1 VSYELHPETPSTGTL
16 LSDRFPGMN
25 VKRFWERLNHTYGS
39 LGVNFG
45 EVSRLSNSRM
55 SLEASEYARNAGR
68 FDSFH
73 GRIFRAYFTETRDIG
88 DLDVLLELA
97 QEEGLDAGD
106 LRVALLEGRYA
117 SRLDEAHKEGRE
129 LGINAVPTFIINE
142 KHTIIGAQSLDFFR
156 ERLRETQVE

>member
-1 VSYELHPETPSTGTL
+1 
-16 LSDRFPGMN
+16 MN
-25 VKRFWERLNHTYGS
+25 VKRFWERLNHSYGS

-55 SLEASEYARNAGR
+55 SLEASEYARDAGR

-97 QEEGLDAGD
+97 QEEGLDADDPQRCFARRTLCFAFG
-106 LRVALLEGRYA
+106 
-117 SRLDEAHKEGRE
+117 
-129 LGINAVPTFIINE
+129 
-142 KHTIIGAQSLDFFR
+142 
-156 ERLRETQVE
+156 